1 MAHLKDLIKE
11 NSLKVVENVKNE
23 VPKSSIGRELMNN
36 LMYRVQRRGNIMV
49 EMDGH
54 YINKIRISL
63 SSNFF
68 DKKEKNLTMW
78 VHPFPW
84 TNKYGKTY
92 LMLKVLECSSSLFV
106 GTKIKA
112 SDIFGNSIN
121 YVRLN

>member
-1 MAHLKDLIKE
+1 MMAHLKDLIKE

-23 VPKSSIGRELMNN
+23 VPKTSIGRELINN

-49 EMDGH
+49 EMNGH
-54 YINKIRISL
+54 HIEKIRISL

-68 DKKEKNLTMW
+68 NNKEKNLTMW
-78 VHPFPW
+78 VHPYPW

-92 LMLKVLECSSSLFV
+92 LMLKVLECSSSIFV

-112 SDIFGNSIN
+112 SDIFGLGIN
-121 YVRLN
+121 RVKM

>member
-1 MAHLKDLIKE
+1 MAHLRDLIKE

-112 SDIFGNSIN
+112 SDIFGSSIN